1 MTDVPPPQPPEE
13 REPETAPLP
22 SWVPT
27 LIGAVLVI
35 LAGLAVYT
43 GLQYRN
49 STIVGVVKP
58 RRVPA
63 ANSPA
68 PPGEPQP
75 GASLV
80 FPGESGD
87 NAPVAHPA
95 VSGKSRATI
104 VGTGHDVESTVRIWA
119 RRGMT
124 TAVTPPDA
132 LVYVNDVAVGE
143 ANQLSSQPYEFPI
156 RFAQYA
162 TEPKRC
168 PILYLFLSKRR
179 RSFLSL
185 RHLARRRDAPFRAY
199 DEGG

>member
-1 MTDVPPPQPPEE
+1 MTDVPPPQPPQEQ
-13 REPETAPLP
+13 EPEAAPLP
-22 SWVPT
+22 PWVPT
-27 LIGAVLVI
+27 LIGAILVI

-49 STIVGVVKP
+49 NTIVSVVKP

-104 VGTGHDVESTVRIWA
+104 VGSGHDVEATVRIWA

-124 TAVTPPDA
+124 TTVTPPDA
-132 LVYVNDVAVGE
+132 LVYVNDVAVGQ
-143 ANQLSSQPYEFPI
+143 ANQLVTQPYEF
-156 RFAQYA
+156 AQPGSYNVRITA
-162 TEPKRC
+162 PG
-168 PILYLFLSKRR
+168 Y
-179 RSFLSL
+179 
-185 RHLARRRDAPFRAY
+185 RDRAY
-199 DEGG
+199 IVTAADNAKDEIATIQAKLDKQ

>member
-1 MTDVPPPQPPEE
+1 MTDVPPPPQHPEE
-13 REPETAPLP
+13 PEPEAAPLP
-22 SWVPT
+22 GWVPT

-35 LAGLAVYT
+35 LAALAVYT

-49 STIVGVVKP
+49 STIVSVVRP

-63 ANSPA
+63 ANSAA

-95 VSGKSRATI
+95 VTGRSRATVI
-104 VGTGHDVESTVRIWA
+104 GTGHDIEATVRIWA

-124 TAVTPPDA
+124 TAVMPPDA
-132 LVYVNDVAVGE
+132 LVYVNDVAVGQ
-143 ANQLSSQPYEFPI
+143 ANQLSSEPYEFPQPGSYNVRI
-156 RFAQYA
+156 TAPGYRDRTYVVTAADNAKDEIA
-162 TEPKRC
+162 TIAAKLDRQ
-168 PILYLFLSKRR
+168 
-179 RSFLSL
+179 
-185 RHLARRRDAPFRAY
+185 
-199 DEGG
+199 

>member
-1 MTDVPPPQPPEE
+1 MTDVPPPKPSD
-13 REPETAPLP
+13 EPEAAPLP
-22 SWVPT
+22 PWVPT

-49 STIVGVVKP
+49 STIVSVVKP

-63 ANSPA
+63 ATSAA

-80 FPGESGD
+80 FPGDAGD
-87 NAPVAHPA
+87 NAPVAHPP
-95 VSGKSRATI
+95 VTGKSRAMV
-104 VGTGHDVESTVRIWA
+104 VGTGHEIEATVRIWA

-132 LVYVNDVAVGE
+132 LVYVNDVAVGQ
-143 ANQLSSQPYEFPI
+143 ANQLTTQPYEFPQPGSYNVRI
-156 RFAQYA
+156 TAPGYRDRTYVVTAADNAKEEIA
-162 TEPKRC
+162 TIQAK
-168 PILYLFLSKRR
+168 
-179 RSFLSL
+179 
-185 RHLARRRDAPFRAY
+185 LAKQ
-199 DEGG
+199 

>member
-13 REPETAPLP
+13 REPEAAPLP
-22 SWVPT
+22 RWVPT

-49 STIVGVVKP
+49 STIVSVVKP

-87 NAPVAHPA
+87 NAPVAHPP
-95 VSGKSRATI
+95 VSGKARATI
-104 VGTGHDVESTVRIWA
+104 VGTGHDVEGTVRIWA

-132 LVYVNDVAVGE
+132 LVYVNDVAVGQ
-143 ANQLSSQPYEFPI
+143 ANQLSSQPYEFPQAGSYNI
-156 RFAQYA
+156 RITAPGYRDRTYIVTAADNAKDEIA
-162 TEPKRC
+162 TIQAK
-168 PILYLFLSKRR
+168 LDKQ
-179 RSFLSL
+179 
-185 RHLARRRDAPFRAY
+185 
-199 DEGG
+199 

>member
-1 MTDVPPPQPPEE
+1 MTDVPPPEHPDP
-13 REPETAPLP
+13 REPEAAPLP
-22 SWVPT
+22 PWVPT

-49 STIVGVVKP
+49 STIVSVVKP
-58 RRVPA
+58 HRLPA

-80 FPGESGD
+80 FPGDSGD

-95 VSGKSRATI
+95 VNGKSRATI
-104 VGTGHDVESTVRIWA
+104 VGTGHDLETTVRIWA

-124 TAVTPPDA
+124 TSVTPPDA
-132 LVYVNDVAVGE
+132 LVYVNDVAVGQ
-143 ANQLSSQPYEFPI
+143 ANQLSAQPYEFPQPGSYNVRI
-156 RFAQYA
+156 TAPGYRDRTYVVTAADNAKDEIA
-162 TEPKRC
+162 TIQAK
-168 PILYLFLSKRR
+168 LDKQ
-179 RSFLSL
+179 
-185 RHLARRRDAPFRAY
+185 
-199 DEGG
+199 

>member
-1 MTDVPPPQPPEE
+1 MTDVPPPQPPQDP
-13 REPETAPLP
+13 EPEAAPLP

-43 GLQYRN
+43 GLQYRS
-49 STIVGVVKP
+49 STIVSVVKP
-58 RRVPA
+58 RRVQG

-87 NAPVAHPA
+87 NAPVAHPP
-95 VSGKSRATI
+95 VTGKSRATI
-104 VGTGHDVESTVRIWA
+104 VGTGHQVEATVRIWA

-124 TAVTPPDA
+124 TTVTPPDA
-132 LVYVNDVAVGE
+132 LVYVNDVPVGQ
-143 ANQLSSQPYEFPI
+143 ANQLSTQPYEFPQAGSYNI
-156 RFAQYA
+156 RITAPGY
-162 TEPKRC
+162 
-168 PILYLFLSKRR
+168 
-179 RSFLSL
+179 
-185 RHLARRRDAPFRAY
+185 RDRAY
-199 DEGG
+199 IVTAADNAKDEIATIQAKLEKQ

>member
-1 MTDVPPPQPPEE
+1 MTDVPPPVHPDD
-13 REPETAPLP
+13 REPEAAPLP

-27 LIGAVLVI
+27 LIGAVLVV

-49 STIVGVVKP
+49 STIVSVVKP

-80 FPGESGD
+80 FPGDSGD
-87 NAPVAHPA
+87 NAPVAHPP
-95 VSGKSRATI
+95 VTGKSRATI
-104 VGTGHDVESTVRIWA
+104 VGTGHDIEATVRIWA

-132 LVYVNDVAVGE
+132 LVYVNDVAVGQ
-143 ANQLSSQPYEFPI
+143 ANQLSAQPYEFPQPGSYNVRI
-156 RFAQYA
+156 TAPGY
-162 TEPKRC
+162 
-168 PILYLFLSKRR
+168 
-179 RSFLSL
+179 
-185 RHLARRRDAPFRAY
+185 RDRAY
-199 DEGG
+199 VVTAADNAKDEIATIEAKLQKQ

>member
-13 REPETAPLP
+13 HEPETAPLP

-95 VSGKSRATI
+95 VSVKSRATI
-104 VGTGHDVESTVRIWA
+104 VGTGHDVEATVRIWA

-132 LVYVNDVAVGE
+132 LVYVNDVAVGQ
-143 ANQLSSQPYEFPI
+143 ANQLSSQPYEFPQAGSYNVRI
-156 RFAQYA
+156 TAPGYRDRTYVVTAADNAKEEIA
-162 TEPKRC
+162 TIQAK
-168 PILYLFLSKRR
+168 LDKQ
-179 RSFLSL
+179 
-185 RHLARRRDAPFRAY
+185 
-199 DEGG
+199 

>member
-1 MTDVPPPQPPEE
+1 MTDVPPPQTPDE
-13 REPETAPLP
+13 REPEAAQLP
-22 SWVPT
+22 PWVPT

-49 STIVGVVKP
+49 STIVSVVKP

-80 FPGESGD
+80 FPGDAGD
-87 NAPVAHPA
+87 NAPVAHPP
-95 VSGKSRATI
+95 VTGKSRATV
-104 VGTGHDVESTVRIWA
+104 VGTGHDIEATVRIWA

-132 LVYVNDVAVGE
+132 LVYVNDVAVGQ
-143 ANQLSSQPYEFPI
+143 ANQFASQPYEFPQPGSYNVRVTAPGYRDRAFVVTAADNAKEEI
-156 RFAQYA
+156 A
-162 TEPKRC
+162 TIQAK
-168 PILYLFLSKRR
+168 LNKQ
-179 RSFLSL
+179 
-185 RHLARRRDAPFRAY
+185 
-199 DEGG
+199 

>member
-1 MTDVPPPQPPEE
+1 MTDVPPPQPPQDH
-13 REPETAPLP
+13 EPEAAPLP
-22 SWVPT
+22 RWVPT

-49 STIVGVVKP
+49 NTIVSVVKP

-63 ANSPA
+63 ANTPA

-80 FPGESGD
+80 FPGDSGD

-95 VSGKSRATI
+95 LSGKSRATI
-104 VGTGHDVESTVRIWA
+104 VGTGHDVEATVRIWA

-124 TAVTPPDA
+124 TTVTPPDA
-132 LVYVNDVAVGE
+132 LVYVNDVAVGQ
-143 ANQLSSQPYEFPI
+143 ANQLSSQPYEFPQAGSYNI
-156 RFAQYA
+156 RITAPGYRDRTYVVTAADNAKDEIA
-162 TEPKRC
+162 TIQAK
-168 PILYLFLSKRR
+168 LDKQ
-179 RSFLSL
+179 
-185 RHLARRRDAPFRAY
+185 
-199 DEGG
+199 

>member
-1 MTDVPPPQPPEE
+1 MTDVPPPPQHPEE
-13 REPETAPLP
+13 PEPEAAPLP
-22 SWVPT
+22 GWVPT

-49 STIVGVVKP
+49 STIVSVVRP

-63 ANSPA
+63 ANSAA

-95 VSGKSRATI
+95 VTGKSRATVI
-104 VGTGHDVESTVRIWA
+104 GTGHDIEATVRIWA

-132 LVYVNDVAVGE
+132 LVYVNDVAVGQ
-143 ANQLSSQPYEFPI
+143 ANQLSSEPYEFPQPGSYNVRI
-156 RFAQYA
+156 TAPGYRDRTYVVTAADNAKDEIA
-162 TEPKRC
+162 TIAAKLDRQ
-168 PILYLFLSKRR
+168 
-179 RSFLSL
+179 
-185 RHLARRRDAPFRAY
+185 
-199 DEGG
+199 